1 MSSFHTIMRD
11 DKTRNSNTQA
21 SHTNYI
27 IKEQVPCYSFDI
39 QIHRYRM
46 KLFDFFPNI
55 PKSKFS
61 PWSLQCHSYIS
72 NIQKNSNKVL

>member
-1 MSSFHTIMRD
+1 MRD

-39 QIHRYRM
+39 QIHRYCM

-55 PKSKFS
+55 PKFKLS
-61 PWSLQCHSYIS
+61 P
-72 NIQKNSNKVL
+72 